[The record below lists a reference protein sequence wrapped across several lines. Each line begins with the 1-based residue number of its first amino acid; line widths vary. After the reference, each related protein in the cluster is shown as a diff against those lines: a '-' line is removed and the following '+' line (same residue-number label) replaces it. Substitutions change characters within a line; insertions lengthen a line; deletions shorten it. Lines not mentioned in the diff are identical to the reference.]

1 MKNGLIIFSLC
12 FVTGCSSYKVKGYEG
27 PEVMNR
33 MEVIQAARECI
44 RAKMKPNTEY
54 LVTKT
59 DAGKV
64 LVPVNVHCD

>member
-1 MKNGLIIFSLC
+1 MKNVFIPVVLLS
-12 FVTGCSSYKVKGYEG
+12 VTACSSTPKGYDG
-27 PEVMNR
+27 PEAMHR

-59 DAGKV
+59 NAGKV

>member
-1 MKNGLIIFSLC
+1 MKKSLILLPLF
-12 FVTGCSSYKVKGYEG
+12 FVTGCSTYKVKGYEG
-27 PEVMNR
+27 PEAMNR
-33 MEVIQAARECI
+33 VEVIQAARECI